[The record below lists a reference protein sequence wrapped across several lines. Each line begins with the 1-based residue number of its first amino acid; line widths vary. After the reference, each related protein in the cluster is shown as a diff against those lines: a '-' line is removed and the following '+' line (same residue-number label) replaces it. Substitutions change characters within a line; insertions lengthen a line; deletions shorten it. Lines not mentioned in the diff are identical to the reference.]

1 MIEQPEKSTLSAFA
15 TPQDVLDE
23 LDISRIIDSVSD
35 EHEKRIHSSIRQSFY
50 VFPRSAGLYTVHS
63 VDEGTIENTYNVN
76 LHFGTSA
83 CSCTDYLIRCTGKG
97 MGCKHIWRVRLLTK
111 IGALPAKNQDPF
123 SWIISEL
130 YKDKKWLK
138 DNIANPDRDIKELS
152 KLENKVTDL
161 GRDNVY
167 YETIMKKRARIMMN
181 ASLG

>member
-1 MIEQPEKSTLSAFA
+1 MIEQPEKSTLSVFA
-15 TPQDVLDE
+15 TPQDVLDK
-23 LDISRIIDSVSD
+23 LDISRITDSVSE
-35 EHEKRIHSSIRQSFY
+35 EHEKRIHSSIKQSFY

-63 VDEGTIENTYNVN
+63 VDEGDIKNTYNVN

-97 MGCKHIWRVRLLTK
+97 MGCKHLWRVRLLIK

-123 SWIISEL
+123 RWLISEL

-138 DNIANPDRDIKELS
+138 DNIKNPDNDIRSLS
-152 KLENKVTDL
+152 NLESKVTGL

-167 YETIMKKRARIMMN
+167 YETIMKTRARIMMN